1 MGQSRPVAHPR
12 PLPQA
17 GGGKE
22 QDMSE
27 PAAINADE
35 AFVGTVE
42 PEGADKLDEG
52 KLAEWM
58 TANVAGFE
66 GPVHLTKFKGGQSNP
81 TYKVE
86 AKSGNYVL
94 RRKPF
99 GPLLPS
105 AHAVDREY
113 KVQNALNKAGFPAA
127 KQYGLCTDESVVG
140 SWFYIMDMVDGK
152 TIWDGAMPGVAPE
165 YRRQTYLAMID
176 TLAQLHGTDVEA
188 VGLADFGKPGN
199 YFGRQVDRWTKQYK
213 LSETEHMPDMERL
226 IAWLPATLPEQTR
239 TSVVH
244 GDYRIDNM
252 IWAKD
257 EPKVLAVLDWEL
269 STLGD
274 PLGDFSYVCMA
285 YVTENGGRSG
295 VQDLD
300 RKALGIPEL
309 DELVERYCQA
319 TGRDSVPDMN
329 WLFAYNFFR
338 LAGILQGIKK
348 RVLDGTASSPH
359 AKAQSDRVQPLIDRA
374 TQFAKLAG
382 M

>member
-1 MGQSRPVAHPR
+1 
-12 PLPQA
+12 
-17 GGGKE
+17 
-22 QDMSE
+22 MSE
-27 PAAINADE
+27 VAINADE

-42 PEGADKLDEG
+42 PEGADRLDEG
-52 KLAEWM
+52 RLAEWM
-58 TANVAGFE
+58 EANVAGFK
-66 GPVHLTKFKGGQSNP
+66 GPLHLTKFKGGQSNP
-81 TYKVE
+81 TYKID
-86 AKSGNYVL
+86 APSGAYVL

-113 KVQNALNKAGFPAA
+113 KVQAGLSSSGFPVAP
-127 KQYGLCTDESVVG
+127 QYGLCTDETVVG
-140 SWFYIMDMVDGK
+140 SWFYVMGMVDGR
-152 TIWDGAMPGVAPE
+152 TIWNGAMPDDAPA
-165 YRRQTYLAMID
+165 YRRATYMAMID
-176 TLAQLHGTDVEA
+176 TLAQLHAVDVES
-188 VGLADFGKPGN
+188 VGLSDFGKPGN

-213 LSETEHMPDMERL
+213 LSETELMPEMEQL
-226 IAWLPATLPEQTR
+226 IEWLPATLPEQTR
-239 TSVVH
+239 VSVVH

-257 EPKVLAVLDWEL
+257 RPEVLAVLDWEL

-285 YVTENGGRSG
+285 WVTENGGRSG

-309 DELVERYCQA
+309 EEVVERYCQV
-319 TGRDSVPDMN
+319 TGRDSLPDMN

-338 LAGILQGIKK
+338 LAGIVQGIKK
-348 RVLDGTASSPH
+348 RVIDGTASSAH
-359 AKAQSDRVQPLIDRA
+359 AKAQSERVQPLVDRA
-374 TQFAKLAG
+374 FEFAKLAG

>member
-1 MGQSRPVAHPR
+1 
-12 PLPQA
+12 
-17 GGGKE
+17 
-22 QDMSE
+22 MSE
-27 PAAINADE
+27 AINADE

-42 PEGADKLDEG
+42 PEGADKLDEA

-58 TANVAGFE
+58 QANVDGFAGSL
-66 GPVHLTKFKGGQSNP
+66 HLTKFKGGQSNP

-113 KVQNALNKAGFPAA
+113 KVQNALNKAGFPAT
-127 KQYGLCTDESVVG
+127 KQFGLCTDDAVVG

-152 TIWDGAMPGVAPE
+152 TIWDGAMPGAAPD
-165 YRRQTYLAMID
+165 YRRQTYFAMID
-176 TLAQLHGTDVEA
+176 TLAALHNVDVEA

-226 IAWLPATLPEQTR
+226 IEWLPATLPEQTR

-285 YVTENGGRSG
+285 YVTDNAGRSG
-295 VQDLD
+295 VADLD

-309 DELVERYCQA
+309 DEVVERYCAA
-319 TGRDSVPDMN
+319 TGRTSLPDMN

-348 RVLDGTASSPH
+348 RVIDGTASSAH
-359 AKAQSDRVQPLIDRA
+359 AKEQSSRVQPLVDRA
-374 TQFAKLAG
+374 TEFARKAG

>member
-1 MGQSRPVAHPR
+1 MTE
-12 PLPQA
+12 LL
-17 GGGKE
+17 
-22 QDMSE
+22 
-27 PAAINADE
+27 NADE

-52 KLAEWM
+52 KLTEWM
-58 TANVAGFE
+58 QANVAGFE
-66 GPVHLTKFKGGQSNP
+66 GPLHLTKFKGGQSNP
-81 TYKVE
+81 TYKIE

-113 KVQNALNKAGFPAA
+113 KVQAGLSKAGFPAA
-127 KQYGLCTDESVVG
+127 PQYGLCTDDSVIG
-140 SWFYIMDMVDGK
+140 SWFYVMGMVDGR
-152 TIWDGAMPGVAPE
+152 TIWDGSMPNDAPE
-165 YRRQTYLAMID
+165 YRRNTYMAMID
-176 TLAQLHGTDVEA
+176 TLAALHAVDVEKA
-188 VGLADFGKPGN
+188 GLSDFGKPGN

-213 LSETEHMPDMERL
+213 LSETELMPDMEKL
-226 IAWLPATLPEQTR
+226 IEWLPATLPEQTR

-257 EPKVLAVLDWEL
+257 RPEVLAVLDWEL

-274 PLGDFSYVCMA
+274 PLGDFSYVAMA
-285 YVTENGGRSG
+285 WVTDNGGRSG

-309 DELVERYCQA
+309 EEVVERYCEK
-319 TGRDSVPDMN
+319 TGRTSVPDMN
-329 WLFAYNFFR
+329 WYFAYNFFR
-338 LAGILQGIKK
+338 LAGIMQGIKK
-348 RVLDGTASSPH
+348 RVIDGTASSAH
-359 AKAQSDRVQPLIDRA
+359 AKAMSDRVQPLVDRA
-374 TQFAKLAG
+374 AEFARKAG